1 MINQHDKLREVS
13 WNELFR
19 WLMLLRAVRNRALAR
34 VLVLGAMGLVATTLG
49 WWAIDYVFS
58 ASQDPVVHSRRM
70 ADGR

>member
-19 WLMLLRAVRNRALAR
+19 WLVLLRAVRIALLAR
-34 VLVLGAMGLVATTLG
+34 VLVLGALGLIATTLG

-58 ASQDPVVHSRRM
+58 ANTRSGRPRAPNGRRP
-70 ADGR
+70 